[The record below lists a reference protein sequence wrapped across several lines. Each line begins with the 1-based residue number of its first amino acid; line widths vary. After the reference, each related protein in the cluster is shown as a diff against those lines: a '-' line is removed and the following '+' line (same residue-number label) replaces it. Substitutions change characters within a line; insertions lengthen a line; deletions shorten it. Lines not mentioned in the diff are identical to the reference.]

1 MRRGGE
7 GQVLGTGG
15 PGGLCS
21 SGFSCAALPRAA
33 KSLPPRSLSS
43 RSRGRIKP
51 ACCGL
56 AGSPLGGVWHPA
68 PPPGPGGPGR
78 APLGSPPWCWGGDG
92 RGHPGGRGQGSVHPG
107 HRPPEALGTF
117 PHGLTHGY
125 RATPASLR
133 RDATSLLREPPTLS
147 GRSAALWV
155 PPPPPSSACG
165 PRWGVPPLRP
175 FPVSSGA
182 AASCFPRRS
191 HLLSVPPSILH
202 LVLWSP
208 RRAQRP
214 LRRTEPR
221 PQTAHGAR
229 WLVGTLARTSPRR
242 AGVRRAAAERA
253 SAREDGPR
261 QVRLRRVRPASPPW
275 SVQRWGPP
283 SASSRGRG
291 TARSLWTATG
301 WGPRRSL
308 DEPSGTPR
316 IGGEVLKAPLTRC
329 PSSSLMCPALER
341 PPRPE
346 GMALGLLV
354 PAPASLRVPSAQ
366 SAGRDDPAP
375 AMWSRRGTSAPQRA
389 VGVARWLPAGQP
401 TPGRPGAKLTRLGP
415 PAVGRPDRWSS
426 PQGPEPQRAAGVP
439 CCREQA
445 GPATGAVSASAGSAA
460 PAPGLPQSL
469 ENHSH
474 VPSDPGAGPSSHRPH

>member
-125 RATPASLR
+125 RATPASPR

-165 PRWGVPPLRP
+165 PRWGVPPT
-175 FPVSSGA
+175 A
-182 AASCFPRRS
+182 ALSCF
-191 HLLSVPPSILH
+191 
-202 LVLWSP
+202 LWSGCKLLP
-208 RRAQRP
+208 SKVTFALGP
-214 LRRTEPR
+214 SVHPPPCAVVPTAGTE
-221 PQTAHGAR
+221 A
-229 WLVGTLARTSPRR
+229 LEKD
-242 AGVRRAAAERA
+242 RAAATNGSWCPVAGGHACTHVPAPGRRPPRSRRA
-253 SAREDGPR
+253 
-261 QVRLRRVRPASPPW
+261 RVRP
-275 SVQRWGPP
+275 
-283 SASSRGRG
+283 
-291 TARSLWTATG
+291 
-301 WGPRRSL
+301 
-308 DEPSGTPR
+308 
-316 IGGEVLKAPLTRC
+316 
-329 PSSSLMCPALER
+329 
-341 PPRPE
+341 
-346 GMALGLLV
+346 
-354 PAPASLRVPSAQ
+354 
-366 SAGRDDPAP
+366 
-375 AMWSRRGTSAPQRA
+375 
-389 VGVARWLPAGQP
+389 
-401 TPGRPGAKLTRLGP
+401 
-415 PAVGRPDRWSS
+415 
-426 PQGPEPQRAAGVP
+426 
-439 CCREQA
+439 
-445 GPATGAVSASAGSAA
+445 
-460 PAPGLPQSL
+460 
-469 ENHSH
+469 
-474 VPSDPGAGPSSHRPH
+474 

>member
-68 PPPGPGGPGR
+68 PAPGPGGPGR

-92 RGHPGGRGQGSVHPG
+92 RGHPGGRGQGGVHPG

-125 RATPASLR
+125 RATPASPR

-229 WLVGTLARTSPRR
+229 WLVGTLARTSPRPGR
-242 AGVRRAAAERA
+242 RPPVRT
-253 SAREDGPR
+253 G
-261 QVRLRRVRPASPPW
+261 
-275 SVQRWGPP
+275 
-283 SASSRGRG
+283 RGR
-291 TARSLWTATG
+291 S
-301 WGPRRSL
+301 
-308 DEPSGTPR
+308 
-316 IGGEVLKAPLTRC
+316 V
-329 PSSSLMCPALER
+329 
-341 PPRPE
+341 
-346 GMALGLLV
+346 
-354 PAPASLRVPSAQ
+354 
-366 SAGRDDPAP
+366 
-375 AMWSRRGTSAPQRA
+375 
-389 VGVARWLPAGQP
+389 
-401 TPGRPGAKLTRLGP
+401 
-415 PAVGRPDRWSS
+415 
-426 PQGPEPQRAAGVP
+426 
-439 CCREQA
+439 
-445 GPATGAVSASAGSAA
+445 
-460 PAPGLPQSL
+460 
-469 ENHSH
+469 
-474 VPSDPGAGPSSHRPH
+474 